1 MQQRIRNIETWTQ
14 EYRTC
19 VAQAI
24 NEAQVVFFEERAA
37 LLKCILALLTGNI
50 SSDQN
55 ASQLVNNLLK

>member
-1 MQQRIRNIETWTQ
+1 MQLMQQRIRNIETWTQ

-50 SSDQN
+50 SSD
-55 ASQLVNNLLK
+55 